1 MPQRNGKPYGNRSRQ
16 AISELVFGKEVE
28 LRPHSIDRYG
38 RTVVQIS
45 VGGNDVGIEMLRQGL
60 VWVYHRYIIEASMDI
75 KGNYRRAQDEAKEER
90 LGLWSDCNSIPPW
103 IFRHVAKADQE
114 QAVASSWTEA
124 HQSHAEL
131 NSPSSRL
138 VSPTPSKLPQN
149 PDDVWVNTKSGK
161 FWKPG
166 SVYYA
171 KTKRGEYMSE
181 EAAAKKAYLPAN
193 GTGE

>member
-90 LGLWSDCNSIPPW
+90 LGLWSDSNSIPPW

-138 VSPTPSKLPQN
+138 VSPTPRSYPRIL
-149 PDDVWVNTKSGK
+149 TT
-161 FWKPG
+161 FG
-166 SVYYA
+166 STPKAASFGSRVRVYYA